1 MMKPETRTVQTK
13 TARWK
18 RPTSARFRPLPF
30 LNGSLHLSE
39 ARDRMKTIALS
50 LLSLFLSITLS
61 AFGEEKNRAIPFET
75 FDLDVGQTVE
85 TRGGASITLLSVEE
99 PPGKVWNEISRAE
112 VKVSIDGKEHTLI
125 AGTYRLPQKM
135 GSVQIDCPVT
145 GGLRDTSHMDHWAL
159 EKDARIRVWTEEG
172 PWIDPESFGYPL
184 VQRWFASHTAFSN
197 EPVASRPDGKLYYH
211 AGMDFGGCEALT
223 EVVAA
228 TDALVVSAG
237 EEVLTAHQ
245 PIADTPV
252 APRYDVL
259 YLLDERGWYYRYSH
273 FHSFDPAIKLG
284 TKVKKGQRLGLVGK
298 EGGSGGWTHLHFEI
312 KNRKPSGR
320 WGTED
325 SYAFLWQGYRNLHD
339 PEILAVARP
348 GHMILEGEKVT
359 HDGTRSWS
367 REGEIAKF
375 EWRFSDGTTA
385 TGAKVEREYPA
396 PGSYRE
402 TLIVT
407 DSAGNED
414 ANFVR
419 VKVFSKADPASA
431 PPRVH
436 ATYHPTFNIRAGQP
450 VTFKCRAFE
459 TTHGEET
466 WDFGDGSPAAAT
478 KSDGNVKK
486 LDPEGYATI
495 EHTYSQPGTYFVH
508 VFRKDEKGWLAEDR
522 LYLRVKE

>member
-1 MMKPETRTVQTK
+1 
-13 TARWK
+13 
-18 RPTSARFRPLPF
+18 
-30 LNGSLHLSE
+30 
-39 ARDRMKTIALS
+39 MKTIALS

-112 VKVSIDGKEHTLI
+112 VKVSVDGEEHTLI

-159 EKDARIRVWTEEG
+159 EKDARIRVWPKEG
-172 PWIDPESFGYPL
+172 PWIDRESFGYPL
-184 VQRWFASHTAFSN
+184 IQRWFASHTAFSN

-348 GHMILEGEKVT
+348 GHMILKGEKVT

-375 EWRFSDGTTA
+375 EWRFSDGYQRHRRDSRKRIPRTRLVSRNPDRNRL
-385 TGAKVEREYPA
+385 GRKRGCQFCKSESIFESGPPLPPL
-396 PGSYRE
+396 PGSTQPTILLLTFARASRSPSNAGHSKPPTGRRPG
-402 TLIVT
+402 TLEMAAPAVT
-407 DSAGNED
+407 
-414 ANFVR
+414 
-419 VKVFSKADPASA
+419 
-431 PPRVH
+431 
-436 ATYHPTFNIRAGQP
+436 
-450 VTFKCRAFE
+450 
-459 TTHGEET
+459 
-466 WDFGDGSPAAAT
+466 T

-486 LDPEGYATI
+486 LDPEGYATV
-495 EHTYSQPGTYFVH
+495 EHTYSQPGIYFVH
-508 VFRKDEKGWLAEDR
+508 VFRKDEKGWLAEDPAIPSCGGVSFNR
-522 LYLRVKE
+522 LRCSSVAE